1 MEQGGR
7 TEVARSET
15 GPAASPARPGSAPR
29 SGAGAGASEPADWES
44 AAKAPPVTPGAPD
57 RRAWW
62 VLAAA
67 VAGGALFLS
76 VPYVWSGWADT
87 GDDPRVPM
95 EAGTGSPSPGPAPN
109 VDLSTMTP
117 REAADRLFNRVM
129 TALGEGDRSEVEMFL
144 PMAVGAYQLV
154 PDLDADGHFHL
165 SLLQQAGGNHR
176 EALQTAER
184 VLSTHPD
191 HLLALYA
198 AGEAARELGEM
209 DRAGDH
215 YRRVLEVFETES
227 ARDLP
232 EYEEHSG
239 LLPAIRETAEA
250 FVEEGA

>member
-1 MEQGGR
+1 M
-7 TEVARSET
+7 
-15 GPAASPARPGSAPR
+15 
-29 SGAGAGASEPADWES
+29 
-44 AAKAPPVTPGAPD
+44 TPGAPD

-87 GDDPRVPM
+87 GGNPRVPM
-95 EAGTGSPSPGPAPN
+95 DAGTGSPSPGPAPN

-144 PMAVGAYQLV
+144 PMAVDAYQLV

-250 FVEEGA
+250 FLEEGA